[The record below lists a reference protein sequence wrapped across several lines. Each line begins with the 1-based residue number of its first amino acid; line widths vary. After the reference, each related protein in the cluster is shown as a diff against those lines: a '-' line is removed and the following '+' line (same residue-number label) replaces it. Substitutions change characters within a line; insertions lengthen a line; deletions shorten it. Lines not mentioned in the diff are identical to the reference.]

1 MLSGPARL
9 FQAVQAGELLGLLPE
24 TVHAVFARHVA
35 AKAPSSTALWCA
47 ETGEWA
53 LGGSLSGLPE
63 VPDLWALVRHP
74 SRLATLAE
82 ELGQRDANDG
92 VALVQPFSEAMVSAP
107 AIDRHYVRTAP
118 RARDH
123 STQGVRPLCMEDF
136 ETQVLHE
143 EISALLGRPQLLIE
157 DFGGLSQFMVC
168 EVGGMVVAVAD
179 AVVQHGPHAAIQQVY
194 TAQAFRRRGIASA
207 LVARLGDQISAQ
219 GRVALYVC
227 DASNQASSATAER
240 AGFNFAASL
249 PCFPSGL
256 RAAQPPGC
264 ESSAACKR

>member
-1 MLSGPARL
+1 MLSGQARL
-9 FQAVQAGELLGLLPE
+9 FQAVRAGELLGLLPE

-53 LGGSLSGLPE
+53 LGGTLACLPE

-74 SRLATLAE
+74 VRLAALAE
-82 ELGQRDANDG
+82 ELGQREANDG
-92 VALVQPFSEAMVSAP
+92 VALVQPFSEPMVSEP
-107 AIDRHYVRTAP
+107 ATDRHYVRTEP
-118 RARDH
+118 RARDAGA
-123 STQGVRPLCMEDF
+123 QGVRPLCLEDF
-136 ETQVLHE
+136 DRQVLHD

-179 AVVQHGPHAAIQQVY
+179 AVVQHGRHAAIQQVY

-207 LVARLGDQISAQ
+207 LVARLGDQITAK

-227 DASNQASSATAER
+227 DASNRASSATAER

-249 PCFPSGL
+249 PCFPSGRL
-256 RAAQPPGC
+256 PAQPPGW
-264 ESSAACKR
+264 ESSDSSKR